1 MGASQEPCNAFK
13 VFSEYQSNPLLQTES
28 LDDSQSSRTIYISY
42 KINLPFCF
50 NSFNCMI
57 VNFSNFS
64 NPPKNKDNNMNY
76 SNFATYS

>member
-1 MGASQEPCNAFK
+1 MGASQDPCNAFK
-13 VFSEYQSNPLLQTES
+13 VFSKSQSNPLIQTES
-28 LDDSQSSRTIYISY
+28 LDDSQSSSTIHISY